1 MLQRQII
8 QLHEEIAGDVV
19 LMEHLV
25 AEFNITLG
33 RMRTLKAE
41 LRSGTVHPMDVSPLF
56 VSVNDG
62 KGFRLGRYRDFL
74 EGPKRPVARRL

>member
-33 RMRTLKAE
+33 RIRTLKAK
-41 LRSGTVHPMDVSPLF
+41 LRSRTVHPMAVSPVF
-56 VSVNDG
+56 VPVNDG

-74 EGPKRPVARRL
+74 ERPKRTMARRL